1 MKKIILTVITTLV
14 IIVAIFTAYMYSGMY
29 DVSQLTPHNA
39 LTKWMI
45 RTTLHNSINAR
56 LKDIQVSPMND
67 TANFVDGFG
76 HYNEMCV
83 SCHGAPGIDPGE
95 MAKGLY
101 PKPPKF
107 YKSDD
112 MPDPDESFWIIKN
125 GIKMTSM
132 PAYGPTHNDKAIW
145 AMTDF
150 LLNKMNKMSPEEYQ
164 AWIKKYSEQEE
175 KGETKGTEE
184 QEKGDDD

>member
-1 MKKIILTVITTLV
+1 MKKIILTVIITLV
-14 IIVAIFTAYMYSGMY
+14 VIVAAFTAYIYSGTY
-29 DVSQLTPHNA
+29 DVSQLTPHNNA
-39 LTKWMI
+39 ITKWMI
-45 RTTLHNSINAR
+45 RTTKHKSINKR
-56 LKDIQVSPMND
+56 LKNIQVPALND
-67 TANFVDGFG
+67 TAMIVQGFV

-83 SCHGAPGIDPGE
+83 SCHGAPGINPGE

-101 PKPPKF
+101 PKPPMF
-107 YKSDD
+107 YKSNN

-132 PAYGPTHNDKAIW
+132 PAYGPTHTDQKIW

-164 AWIKKYSEQEE
+164 AWIKKYS
-175 KGETKGTEE
+175 
-184 QEKGDDD
+184 D